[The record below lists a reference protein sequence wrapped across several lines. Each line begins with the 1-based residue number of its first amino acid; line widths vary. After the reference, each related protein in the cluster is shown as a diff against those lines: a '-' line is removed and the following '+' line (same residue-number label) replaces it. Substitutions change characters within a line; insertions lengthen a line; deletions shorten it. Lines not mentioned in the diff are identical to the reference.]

1 MIERPSKKDG
11 FCFKL
16 YNPLD
21 LSIWAPR
28 GPENETIGAV
38 VQPLPSSYCIFRA
51 SSQASGMCWLDALEI
66 SIRNDSALVRSVS
79 NKSATGSANH
89 ETQWSE
95 ADYEKHFDHGKG
107 LFIYGNNNILEN
119 HFSSHYVTTL
129 NEGGFFFRSCLQI
142 WMTSASRI
150 MGRNLVRAMGR

>member
-21 LSIWAPR
+21 QSIWAPR

-38 VQPLPSSYCIFRA
+38 VQPLPSSYSIFRA
-51 SSQASGMCWLDALEI
+51 PSQASGMCWLDALEI

-79 NKSATGSANH
+79 NKSTSESTNH

-95 ADYEKHFDHGKG
+95 ADYEKHFDHGIIN
-107 LFIYGNNNILEN
+107 FY
-119 HFSSHYVTTL
+119 T
-129 NEGGFFFRSCLQI
+129 
-142 WMTSASRI
+142 
-150 MGRNLVRAMGR
+150 AMFDWSF

>member
-21 LSIWAPR
+21 QSIWAPR
-28 GPENETIGAV
+28 GPENETIGMYFQCLSTFLFINSFLVYSAKGAV
-38 VQPLPSSYCIFRA
+38 VQPLPNSHTIFRA

-79 NKSATGSANH
+79 NKSTHSGSANH
-89 ETQWSE
+89 ETQWNE
-95 ADYEKHFDHGKG
+95 ADYERHFVDQGECCG
-107 LFIYGNNNILEN
+107 
-119 HFSSHYVTTL
+119 
-129 NEGGFFFRSCLQI
+129 
-142 WMTSASRI
+142 
-150 MGRNLVRAMGR
+150 VRA